1 MTQASDREMIG
12 ELMQNWGFWRDQGEW
27 DALRT
32 TFHPEGRIRVTWFS
46 GLFTEFVTTSMEM
59 RKRRSGVKHWIGGSK
74 IDINGDRAIAETNV
88 MIMGRPVL
96 HDVLVDS
103 VAYSRFYD
111 LVEKRDGVWRI
122 LEREAIYEKDRVDP
136 VVHGTLVPFDLAKLN
151 AFPPAYRH
159 LAYSLGS
166 SGYTVSADLP
176 TDGSEALERLYAR
189 GSAWLGSS
197 D

>member
-74 IDINGDRAIAETNV
+74 IDINGNRAIAETNV

-111 LVEKRDGVWRI
+111 FVEVDEASGRI
-122 LEREAIYEKDRVDP
+122 AAEPEYGAKMRNIRLDP
-136 VVHGTLVPFDLAKLN
+136 VSSATPEAFRGWLVAQKQVWADVVRKGRTVSRYHSLLHDFAKRGRVHG
-151 AFPPAYRH
+151 
-159 LAYSLGS
+159 
-166 SGYTVSADLP
+166 
-176 TDGSEALERLYAR
+176 
-189 GSAWLGSS
+189 
-197 D
+197 